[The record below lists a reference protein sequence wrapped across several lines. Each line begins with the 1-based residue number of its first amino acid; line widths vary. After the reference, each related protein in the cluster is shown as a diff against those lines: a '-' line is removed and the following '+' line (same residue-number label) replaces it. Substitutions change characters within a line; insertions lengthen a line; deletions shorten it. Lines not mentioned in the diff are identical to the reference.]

1 MKTILELSNTEAQAF
16 FFRKEIYCSIDLPPY
31 FDFQP
36 LLDKLSQMGKL
47 KTLSV
52 GSAKSH
58 DDVNYK
64 MYNNKDGFFSWRP
77 LQLINPAIYTYLTYI
92 ITQEEAW
99 SLIQERFCEFQ
110 ENKNI
115 CCCSIPLAV
124 AEERTNAKK
133 KDTILH
139 WWEEVEQKSIE
150 YALDYSYMLITDI
163 TNCYGS
169 IYTHTIPWALHEKDI
184 IKSNDLLDNSH
195 KIKNYIGNKIDTA
208 IRNMSYGQS
217 NGIPQGSVLMDF
229 IAEIVLGYAD
239 LELSRSIEKYNIE
252 QHQEQ
257 NKIQEYK
264 IIRYRDD
271 YRIFANSQNDVV
283 KIAKLLTEVL
293 QQLNLKINTQ
303 KTSVSNEIIRDSI
316 KTDKFYWNEVK
327 QKESSLQKHLLLIYA
342 LSLKYPNTGTL
353 EKVLN
358 EFYDRLYPLSI
369 LQSEDHIKVMV
380 SIIAD
385 IMQKSPRV
393 YAIAC
398 AILAKLLSLEMNNRT
413 KMDIYNSIQ
422 KKFKMIPNA
431 GYLQVWLQRITIK
444 ADIDISFTEPLCKR
458 VINENEKIWNIDWL
472 QEDIKQVFADNSIID
487 QAILQELPAIPEP
500 QEVKIISHSS

>member
-52 GSAKSH
+52 DKAKLH

-77 LQLINPAIYTYLTYI
+77 LQLINPAIYTHLVYI
-92 ITQEEAW
+92 ITQDGTW
-99 SLIQERFCEFQ
+99 NLIQERFREFQ

-115 CCCSIPLAV
+115 CCCSIPLAEV
-124 AEERTNAKK
+124 EERTNAKK

-169 IYTHTIPWALHEKDI
+169 IYTHTIPWALHEKDNV
-184 IKSNDLLDNSH
+184 KRAHFSKGT
-195 KIKNYIGNKIDTA
+195 KIKYIGNEIDSI
-208 IRNMSYGQS
+208 IRSMSYGQT

-239 LELSRSIEKYNIE
+239 LELTRSIEKYNSE

-271 YRIFANSQNDVV
+271 YRIFANSQNDAV
-283 KIAKLLTEVL
+283 KVAKLLTEVL

-303 KTSVSNEIIRDSI
+303 KTFVSNEIIRDSI
-316 KTDKFYWNEVK
+316 KPDKFYWNEVK

-369 LQSEDHIKVMV
+369 LKSEDHIKVMV
-380 SIIAD
+380 SIITD

-413 KMDIYNSIQ
+413 KMDIYDSIQ
-422 KKFKMIPNA
+422 RKFKMIPNA

-444 ADIDISFTEPLCKR
+444 ADIDISFTEPLCQR
-458 VINENEKIWNIDWL
+458 VINESERIWNIDWL

-487 QAILQELPAIPEP
+487 QTILQELPAIPEP
-500 QEVKIISHSS
+500 QEVKIILHSS

>member
-1 MKTILELSNTEAQAF
+1 MKTILDLSNTEAQAF
-16 FFRKEIYCSIDLPPY
+16 FFRKEIYCNIDLPPY

-36 LLDKLSQMGKL
+36 LLDKLSQIGKL
-47 KTLSV
+47 KTLPFDK
-52 GSAKSH
+52 AKSY
-58 DDVNYK
+58 DDVNYR

-77 LQLINPAIYTYLTYI
+77 LQLINPAIYAYLVYI
-92 ITQEEAW
+92 VTQDGVW
-99 SLIQERFCEFQ
+99 NLIQERFREFQ

-124 AEERTNAKK
+124 AEDRTNAKK
-133 KDTILH
+133 EDTILH

-150 YALDYSYMLITDI
+150 YALDYSCMLITDI

-169 IYTHTIPWALHEKDI
+169 IYTHTIPWALHEKDVIKVAHFSKGIKTKYVGNEIDSI
-184 IKSNDLLDNSH
+184 IRS
-195 KIKNYIGNKIDTA
+195 
-208 IRNMSYGQS
+208 MSYGQT

-229 IAEIVLGYAD
+229 VAEIVLGYAD

-293 QQLNLKINTQ
+293 QKLNLKINTQ
-303 KTSVSNEIIRDSI
+303 KTFVSNEIIRDSI
-316 KTDKFYWNEVK
+316 KPDKFYWNEVK
-327 QKESSLQKHLLLIYA
+327 QKESSLQKQLLLIYA

-358 EFYDRLYPLSI
+358 ELYDRLYPLSI
-369 LQSEDHIKVMV
+369 LKSEDHIKVMV

-398 AILAKLLSLEMNNRT
+398 AILAKLLSLEMNNQT

-458 VINENEKIWNIDWL
+458 VIDEGEKIWNLDWL
-472 QEDIKQVFADNSIID
+472 QEDIKQVFADNSIIN

-500 QEVKIISHSS
+500 QEVKTISHSS

>member
-58 DDVNYK
+58 DNVNYK

-92 ITQEEAW
+92 ITQEETW

-208 IRNMSYGQS
+208 I
-217 NGIPQGSVLMDF
+217 
-229 IAEIVLGYAD
+229 
-239 LELSRSIEKYNIE
+239 
-252 QHQEQ
+252 
-257 NKIQEYK
+257 
-264 IIRYRDD
+264 
-271 YRIFANSQNDVV
+271 
-283 KIAKLLTEVL
+283 
-293 QQLNLKINTQ
+293 LNLHTQ
-303 KTSVSNEIIRDSI
+303 AQ
-316 KTDKFYWNEVK
+316 F
-327 QKESSLQKHLLLIYA
+327 LQ
-342 LSLKYPNTGTL
+342 
-353 EKVLN
+353 
-358 EFYDRLYPLSI
+358 
-369 LQSEDHIKVMV
+369 
-380 SIIAD
+380 
-385 IMQKSPRV
+385 
-393 YAIAC
+393 
-398 AILAKLLSLEMNNRT
+398 
-413 KMDIYNSIQ
+413 
-422 KKFKMIPNA
+422 
-431 GYLQVWLQRITIK
+431 
-444 ADIDISFTEPLCKR
+444 
-458 VINENEKIWNIDWL
+458 
-472 QEDIKQVFADNSIID
+472 
-487 QAILQELPAIPEP
+487 
-500 QEVKIISHSS
+500 

>member
-1 MKTILELSNTEAQAF
+1 MKTILDLSNTEAQAF
-16 FFRKEIYCSIDLPPY
+16 FFRKENYCNIDLPPY

-36 LLDKLSQMGKL
+36 LLNNLSQMGKL

-52 GSAKSH
+52 DKAKLH

-77 LQLINPAIYTYLTYI
+77 LQLINPAIYTHLVYI
-92 ITQEEAW
+92 ITQDGTW
-99 SLIQERFCEFQ
+99 NLIQERFREFQ

-115 CCCSIPLAV
+115 CCCSIPLAEV
-124 AEERTNAKK
+124 EERTNAKK

-169 IYTHTIPWALHEKDI
+169 IYTHTIPWALYEKDNV
-184 IKSNDLLDNSH
+184 KRAHFS
-195 KIKNYIGNKIDTA
+195 KGTKYIGNEIDSI
-208 IRNMSYGQS
+208 IRSMSYGQT

-239 LELSRSIEKYNIE
+239 LELTRSIEKYNSE
-252 QHQEQ
+252 QHLEQ

-271 YRIFANSQNDVV
+271 YRIFANSQNDAV
-283 KIAKLLTEVL
+283 KVAKLLTEVL
-293 QQLNLKINTQ
+293 QQLNFKINTQ
-303 KTSVSNEIIRDSI
+303 KTFVSNEIIRDSI
-316 KTDKFYWNEVK
+316 KPDKFYWNEVK

-342 LSLKYPNTGTL
+342 LSLKYPNMGTL

-369 LQSEDHIKVMV
+369 LKSEDHIKVMV

-398 AILAKLLSLEMNNRT
+398 AILAKLLSLEMDNDT
-413 KMDIYNSIQ
+413 KMDIYDSIQ
-422 KKFKMIPNA
+422 RKFKMIPNA

-444 ADIDISFTEPLCKR
+444 ADIDISFTEPLCQR
-458 VINENEKIWNIDWL
+458 VINESERIWNISWL
-472 QEDIKQVFADNSIID
+472 QEDIKQVFADNSIIT
-487 QAILQELPAIPEP
+487 QAILQELSAIPQP
-500 QEVKIISHSS
+500 QEVKVFVHSS